1 MRFRGY
7 RKLFKYPAFIIGMET
22 LTEIKILDK
31 LTEIKI
37 ELDYIKG
44 HIVDDIIL
52 TEDDKI
58 ALVEARK
65 EYKEGKTIK
74 LEDLK
79 KEIGL

>member
-1 MRFRGY
+1 
-7 RKLFKYPAFIIGMET
+7 MET
-22 LTEIKILDK
+22 STETKLILNVLDELKSIK
-31 LTEIKI
+31 T
-37 ELDYIKG
+37 ELDYIKYY
-44 HIVDDIIL
+44 IVDDTIL

-58 ALVEARK
+58 ALAEARK

>member
-1 MRFRGY
+1 MVTSTDTKQIFAEL
-7 RKLFKYPAFIIGMET
+7 KA
-22 LTEIKILDK
+22 
-31 LTEIKI
+31 IKI
-37 ELDYIKG
+37 ELDYIKEY
-44 HIVDDIIL
+44 IVDDIIL

-58 ALVEARK
+58 ALAEARK

>member
-1 MRFRGY
+1 MPQMRFRGY

-22 LTEIKILDK
+22 